1 MEFVFTQ
8 QALLLALSI
17 FLLRTAN
24 QALDTIRFLMTLRG
38 RQAIAWI
45 LGFAETTI
53 FVITLSTVIN
63 DLNNVLNIVAYSAG
77 FATGNYV
84 GVLIEGRLALGH
96 MHMRIISSKRGSAIA
111 EKLRKEGYAVTE
123 IPARGKDGMVSLLN
137 ISMLRKDVKK
147 IHKIV
152 TDVDSSA
159 FISTEDMRP
168 LWRGFWGQ

>member
-1 MEFVFTQ
+1 MEFVFTPE
-8 QALLLALSI
+8 ALLLAGSI

-24 QALDTIRFLMTLRG
+24 QTLDTVRFLMTLRG

-96 MHMRIISSKRGSAIA
+96 MHMRIISSKRGTAIA

-152 TDVDSSA
+152 TDVDNSA
-159 FISTEDMRP
+159 FVSTEDMRP

>member
-1 MEFVFTQ
+1 MEFVFTEK
-8 QALLLALSI
+8 ALLLALSI

-137 ISMLRKDVKK
+137 ISMLRKDVKT

-152 TDVDSSA
+152 TDVDGSA

>member
-1 MEFVFTQ
+1 MELILTPEAITV
-8 QALLLALSI
+8 ALGI
-17 FLLRTAN
+17 FLLRTVN
-24 QALDTIRFLMTLRG
+24 QSLDTVRFLMTLRG
-38 RQAIAWI
+38 RQAIAWV
-45 LGFAETTI
+45 LGFAETVI
-53 FVITLSTVIN
+53 FVVTLSTVIN
-63 DLNNVLNIVAYSAG
+63 DLNNILNIVGYSAG

-96 MHMRIISSKRGSAIA
+96 MHMRIISSKRGTAIA
-111 EKLRKEGYAVTE
+111 EKLRKEGFAVTE

-152 TDVDSSA
+152 TNVDDSA
-159 FISTEDMRP
+159 FVSTEDMRP